1 MSANTESG
9 QLTRTY
15 EFVGIPLPG
24 IYELDPSHSHIGF
37 MVRHLMVAKV
47 RGRFGS
53 FRGTIVIADDPLRS
67 SVDVEID
74 VASIDTRDPA
84 RDNHLR
90 SPDFFD
96 AEQFPSMRYRSTGVS
111 DDGRGRWRV
120 DGELTIRDVTRKVDL
135 EVEFDGVAV
144 DPWEGV
150 RIAFTASAQLDRED
164 FGLTWNQPIASGG
177 VLSAARST
185 SRSRLRRSGA
195 RRADDT

>member
-15 EFVGIPLPG
+15 EFVEIPLPG

-53 FRGTIVIADDPLRS
+53 FRGTIVIADDPLLS

-74 VASIDTRDPA
+74 VASIDTRDPD

-96 AEQFPSMRYRSTGVS
+96 AEQFPSMRYRCTAVS
-111 DDGRGRWRV
+111 HDGRGRWRV
-120 DGELTIRDVTRKVDL
+120 DGELTIRDVTRRVDL

-177 VLSAARST
+177 VLVGREINIEIEAEAV
-185 SRSRLRRSGA
+185 RRQEG
-195 RRADDT
+195 